1 MIGLGADSH
10 YTKPFELTD
19 LESNI
24 ALEAWYKW
32 NTGIGTTDVGL
43 SAAGLFQFD
52 VWRNSANTNT
62 LLSSKLDL
70 FPTPSASAI
79 LFADQSHALGP
90 VIGVLDTTNDSFLE
104 TANAGDQLNLGEFTI
119 FGVCDV
125 VESGANNEAVIGR
138 AGNDELRLF
147 RATGADQARLR
158 ANGVN
163 YDIDMTDNL
172 PTGAFAWRLTR
183 NGDTGAVLIHIN
195 GGAQGAVSTDI
206 NDTFDFKRIGNAD
219 TNLYMHELAIYNKGT
234 LSAGD
239 IALIEADMLLR
250 IPQLSY

>member
-1 MIGLGADSH
+1 MIGLGINSH

-19 LESNI
+19 LESNT

-32 NTGIGTTDVGL
+32 NTGIGTTDIGIGGGVL
-43 SAAGLFQFD
+43 QVD

-70 FPTPSASAI
+70 FPTPGLVICSVAV
-79 LFADQSHALGP
+79 DNQS
-90 VIGVLDTTNDSFLE
+90 IGVLDNAEDSFLE
-104 TANAGDQLNLGEFTI
+104 TAGAGDQLNLGEFTI

-125 VESGANNEAVIGR
+125 IESSANNEAVIGR
-138 AGNDELRLF
+138 AGNDEFRLF

-163 YDIDMTDNL
+163 YDIDMTDDL

-183 NGDTGAVLIHIN
+183 NGDTGNVLIHIN
-195 GGAQGAVSTDI
+195 GAAQGGVSTTITDL
-206 NDTFDFKRIGNAD
+206 FDFKRIGNED
-219 TNLYMHELAIYNKGT
+219 TNLFMHELAIYSKGS
-234 LSAGD
+234 LGSSD

>member
-10 YTKPFELTD
+10 YTKPFDLTD
-19 LESNI
+19 LEANI
-24 ALEAWYKW
+24 AMEAWYKW
-32 NTGIGTTDVGL
+32 NTGIGTTDTGI
-43 SAAGLFQFD
+43 GGGIHRFD

-70 FPTPSASAI
+70 FPTPGVVVCSVAV
-79 LFADQSHALGP
+79 DNQS
-90 VIGVLDTTNDSFLE
+90 VGVLDNANDSFLE
-104 TANAGDQLNLGEFTI
+104 TANASEQLNLGEFTI

-125 VESGANNEAVIGR
+125 VESSANNETVIGR
-138 AGNDELRLF
+138 AGNDEFRLF

-163 YDIDMTDNL
+163 YDINMTDDL

-195 GGAQGAVSTDI
+195 GGAQGAVNTDI

-219 TNLYMHELAIYNKGT
+219 TNLFMHELAIYNKGA
-234 LSAGD
+234 LAAGD